1 MSKYAA
7 VTSLLAAVLI
17 AGTASAQ
24 DSQSSQPPAGDLR
37 LAYTTTSPVE
47 VAFMDLGSLT
57 RTGDVVQGWSLNIF
71 GEPMPN
77 PFHAEAIDAQWSVFT
92 IDCAARTARF
102 TRAVGLKERN
112 VLFDAPYD
120 YPVTPVAEGWELD
133 ASYACDAATPE
144 RPIVTSL
151 DDAYSQAAEIMS
163 SDAWTAR

>member
-1 MSKYAA
+1 MSRYVAA
-7 VTSLLAAVLI
+7 TSLLVAFLI
-17 AGTASAQ
+17 AGAASAQ
-24 DSQSSQPPAGDLR
+24 DSQSSQPPTDDLR
-37 LAYTTTSPVE
+37 LAYTTTSRVE
-47 VAFMDLGSLT
+47 VGFMDLGSLT

-102 TRAVGLKERN
+102 TRAVGLKDRN

-120 YPVTPVAEGWELD
+120 YPVTPVAEGWALD
-133 ASYACDAATPE
+133 ASYACDAETPS

-151 DDAYSQAAEIMS
+151 EEAYSQAEAIMS
-163 SDAWTAR
+163 SDAWAAQ

>member
-1 MSKYAA
+1 MIRTAA
-7 VTSLLAAVLI
+7 AALSILLAA
-17 AGTASAQ
+17 GSASAGE
-24 DSQSSQPPAGDLR
+24 SQSPAPPTDNLR
-37 LAYTTTSPVE
+37 LAFTTTSPVE
-47 VAFMDLGSLT
+47 VAYMDLGSLS

-102 TRAVGLKERN
+102 TRAVGIKARA

-133 ASYACDAATPE
+133 ASYACDAATPD
-144 RPIVTSL
+144 RPVVTSL
-151 DDAYSQAAEIMS
+151 DDAYAQATAIMS